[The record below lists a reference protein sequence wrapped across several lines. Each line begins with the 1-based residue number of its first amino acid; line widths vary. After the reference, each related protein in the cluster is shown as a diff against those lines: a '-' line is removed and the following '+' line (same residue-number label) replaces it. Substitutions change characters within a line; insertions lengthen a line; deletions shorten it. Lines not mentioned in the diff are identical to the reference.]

1 MKQVRIR
8 RPMTTV
14 NRMMRNMYSGGMEES
29 SAIIH
34 NHIYNSFDSDDCK
47 RAMYIKRI
55 LRQEYN
61 AIRYAVERTLEND
74 SYSYRAISIPL

>member
-47 RAMYIKRI
+47 RAMYIKR
-55 LRQEYN
+55 
-61 AIRYAVERTLEND
+61 TL
-74 SYSYRAISIPL
+74 